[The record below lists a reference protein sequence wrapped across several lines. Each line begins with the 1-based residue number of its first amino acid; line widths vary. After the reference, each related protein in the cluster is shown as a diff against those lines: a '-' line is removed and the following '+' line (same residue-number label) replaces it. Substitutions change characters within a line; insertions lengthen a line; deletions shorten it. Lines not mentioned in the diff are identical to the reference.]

1 MTTGKYISHTILSV
15 IMLLTGNACS
25 RFEVETA
32 SPAGRDIPISFSASI
47 DENRSKGIFTPEN
60 FSRPGHE
67 IAVLDIL
74 DDGTFHIGG
83 VNDGREV
90 TPATYT
96 SQDPSSP
103 YWSDGKTYYWIQ
115 GVHNFF
121 AYATY
126 YEPDPDNNR
135 DKENKISNIRFE
147 KDGQG
152 SYSLI
157 LEDYAMSV
165 KEQFDFIYARHRRD
179 MADPNPY
186 RDVELEFKHL
196 FAAVG
201 FTFSYI
207 SSADTKL
214 TVADWYFTGLKNQGT
229 ATIPLTE
236 GTQDAI
242 IPNLT
247 SAMDEYGRNRQFT
260 EVDSK
265 GYIQK
270 ESINIGESFNPYF
283 ERQKVGSSEYILIW
297 PQTFTDLSGV
307 EFHFRYAYKGL
318 DGNWTEEKL
327 DSDKDIIEHT
337 LKMGGDDCDFDINR
351 WEAGTKYMYN
361 ITISDNKIYWDVN
374 IVPWITDDVILDE
387 R

>member
-32 SPAGRDIPISFSASI
+32 SPAGRDIPISFSASV
-47 DENRSKGIFTPEN
+47 DENQSKGIFTPEN

-83 VNDGREV
+83 VNVGGEV
-90 TPATYT
+90 APAIYT

-103 YWSDGKTYYWIQ
+103 YWSDGKTYYWTPS

-121 AYATY
+121 AYATKY
-126 YEPDPDNNR
+126 AKSNDPELNDE
-135 DKENKISNIRFE
+135 DIGLSDMEGGYSFE
-147 KDGQG
+147 KDGDT
-152 SYSLI
+152 YSMI
-157 LEDYAMSV
+157 LEDWV
-165 KEQFDFIYARHRRD
+165 IDVDKQFDLIYARHSRN
-179 MADPNPY
+179 MNEANPF
-186 RDVELEFKHL
+186 RNVELEFHHL

-201 FTFSYI
+201 FRFINITNTRKY
-207 SSADTKL
+207 
-214 TVADWYFTGLKNQGT
+214 TVTNWHFTNLKNK
-229 ATIPLTE
+229 ATRVAIPLTDNGSDISME
-236 GTQDAI
+236 LSSDGEQQLDCPTKDGYQRTDI
-242 IPNLT
+242 YNDKGPVSIYT
-247 SAMDEYGRNRQFT
+247 DE
-260 EVDSK
+260 
-265 GYIQK
+265 GYI
-270 ESINIGESFNPYF
+270 GM
-283 ERQKVGSSEYILIW
+283 SEHFLIW
-297 PQTFTDLSGV
+297 PHSYEDLKNV
-307 EFHFRYAYKGL
+307 KFHFEYYPSNG
-318 DGNWTEEKL
+318 
-327 DSDKDIIEHT
+327 SHIPVT
-337 LKMGGDDCDFDINR
+337 LNMGGDDCDFDINR